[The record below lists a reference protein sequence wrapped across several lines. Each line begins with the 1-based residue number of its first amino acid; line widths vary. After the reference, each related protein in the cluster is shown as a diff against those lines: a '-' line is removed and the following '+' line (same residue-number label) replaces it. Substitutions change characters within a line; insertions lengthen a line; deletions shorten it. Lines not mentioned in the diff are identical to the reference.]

1 VILISGIHCCRKL
14 NVFQIESE
22 EMKVDMEVEEKE
34 RDPKPGLLG
43 LVMLDYI
50 WFILNHVKILC
61 YENGETN

>member
-1 VILISGIHCCRKL
+1 
-14 NVFQIESE
+14 
-22 EMKVDMEVEEKE
+22 MEVEEKE